1 MPSSVR
7 TLGIALLAMVAS
19 STPALAEPF
28 RTLDQCRALVREQ
41 PRSLDGY
48 ECLLAHRFGHEG
60 DVLRFLEARLRS
72 RPGDPRPRL
81 YRAIVHHFSGDGYDL
96 GEYVRAAEVFA
107 REQDVAGEVFALTA
121 HVSALCVNPPT
132 CDDHAHALLR
142 RANELAVASGQLLL
156 VQRCELWRMK
166 LAIIGGDLVGFEQ
179 RDARLRA
186 LGEPASA
193 SLKLDGLQLR
203 SFVAS
208 KFLDYAQARDLALEM
223 RDSLAPGDPRRA
235 QALGGIAAAS
245 VHLALQGMESREV
258 AERLVREALR
268 EQERVGLALWYP
280 EIGHLPSRLQLAL
293 LLGPGDESFALVRE
307 ALAGYTSRAGWT
319 NPVWAQLALGEL
331 LETADPPRLD
341 EALRLSED
349 AVQASLQSEVED
361 AGRVAAFVLRS
372 RIQFRRGQL
381 TEGRASGLEAVARAD
396 EMRGLQSEIPLRQRY
411 AESLSFAYRSFAGDL
426 VSHRG
431 GSDAAALDDAFQVM
445 ERLRARG
452 LMETL
457 LAEGRTL
464 GVAQASA
471 ELRSP
476 SIAQVQGALSA
487 REALLSFEVWRPEP
501 TMEAPFREG
510 SSWLTVVTRTR
521 VNAYPLPNADAL
533 EPQVRAW
540 TGLLDRRDGS
550 DRGPGGRLREE
561 LLHAALQA
569 LPPEI
574 DRLVIIPDGP
584 LHRLPFDALS
594 EGPGHP
600 YLAEQFGVSLVPSAA
615 LWLRFRGSPRLPPG
629 KILVLADPSDPS
641 ARRAV
646 RRDGV
651 LGALVHARQEAEVAL
666 SAFPAGS
673 EMRTGLPASESFLKS
688 ADLRGVSL
696 LHLATHAVTDARD
709 PERAAVVLAPGS
721 PSEDGRLEPREIGR
735 LDLTGKTVVLAGC
748 ETSAGPVF
756 RGEGVMSLARAFF
769 GARATSVVGTL
780 ERARDDEA
788 SLFFSAF
795 YGALRRG
802 ASVGDAVM
810 LAKRERIREG
820 SPPAAW
826 ADVVLL
832 GDADARP
839 RAEGM
844 SWPVP
849 AAIVGLVVAAAGLG
863 LGRRWRQPRGFR
875 RSWNG

>member
-1 MPSSVR
+1 M
-7 TLGIALLAMVAS
+7 LGIALLATVSAS
-19 STPALAEPF
+19 APARSDPF
-28 RTLDQCRALVREQ
+28 LTLDPCRALIRQQ
-41 PRSLDGY
+41 PRSLEGY
-48 ECLLAHRFGHEG
+48 ECLLARRFGREG
-60 DVLRFLEARLRS
+60 EVLRFLDSRLRA
-72 RPGDPRPRL
+72 RPDDPRPRL
-81 YRAIVHHFSGDGYDL
+81 YRAIVHHFAGDTYDL
-96 GEYVRAAEVFA
+96 GEYLRAEEGFA
-107 REQDVAGEVFALTA
+107 GEQDVAGEVHALTA

-142 RANELAVASGQLLL
+142 RAGELARASGQLAL
-156 VQRCELWRMK
+156 VQRCQVWQLK
-166 LAIIGGDLVGFEQ
+166 LDIIAGNLVGAEGSS
-179 RDARLRA
+179 ARLRA
-186 LGEPASA
+186 LGEPANA
-193 SLKLDGLQLR
+193 FLKLEGLQLR
-203 SFVAS
+203 SVVAAR
-208 KFLDYAQARDLALEM
+208 FLDYAQARDLARQML
-223 RDSLAPGDPRRA
+223 DTLAPGDPRRA
-235 QALGGIAAAS
+235 QALGSIAAAS
-245 VHLALQGMESREV
+245 VHLALQGVESREV
-258 AERLVREALR
+258 AEGLVREALR

-280 EIGHLPSRLQLAL
+280 EVGHLPSRLQLAL
-293 LLGPGDESFALVRE
+293 LLGPGVESQALVRT

-331 LETADPPRLD
+331 LATADPPRLD
-341 EALRLSED
+341 EALRLAED
-349 AVQASLQSEVED
+349 AVRASAKGGGED
-361 AGRVAAFVLRS
+361 TGSVAAFILRS
-372 RIQFRRGQL
+372 RIHFRLGQL
-381 TEGRASGLEAVARAD
+381 VQGRSSGVEAVERAD
-396 EMRGLQSEIPLRQRY
+396 EMRGLQSEIPMRQRY

-426 VSHRG
+426 VKHRG
-431 GSDAAALDDAFQVM
+431 RGEVAALDDAFQVM

-457 LAEGRTL
+457 LAEGGGQGL
-464 GVAQASA
+464 AQATA
-471 ELRSP
+471 GLRSP
-476 SIAQVQGALSA
+476 SIAQVQGALSP

-510 SSWLTVVTRTR
+510 SSWLTVVTR
-521 VNAYPLPNADAL
+521 NQIDAYPLPNADEL

-540 TGLLDRRDGS
+540 TGLLERRDRS
-550 DRGPGGRLREE
+550 DREPGARLRHG
-561 LLHAALQA
+561 LLGAALQA
-569 LPPEI
+569 LPQQI
-574 DRLVIIPDGP
+574 DRLVVIPDGP

-594 EGPGHP
+594 GGPGEP
-600 YLAEQFGVSLVPSAA
+600 YLAEQFEVSLVPSAA
-615 LWLRFRGSPRLPPG
+615 LWLRFRGAPRLPPG

-651 LGALVHARQEAEVAL
+651 LGALVHARKEAEVAL

-709 PERAAVVLAPGS
+709 PERAAVMLAPGS
-721 PSEDGRLEPREIGR
+721 PTEDGRLEPREIAH

-802 ASVGDAVM
+802 ASVGEAVT
-810 LAKRERIREG
+810 LAKRERIRAG

-839 RAEGM
+839 REHGM
-844 SWPVP
+844 SWAVP
-849 AAIVGLVVAAAGLG
+849 AAIGGLVVLALAGLG
-863 LGRRWRQPRGFR
+863 AGRRWRRGKAR
-875 RSWNG
+875 RS

>member
-1 MPSSVR
+1 M
-7 TLGIALLAMVAS
+7 LGIAVLATVAS
-19 STPALAEPF
+19 SSLARSEPY
-28 RTLDQCRALVREQ
+28 RTLDQCRTLVRQQ

-48 ECLLAHRFGHEG
+48 ECLLSHRFGHEEEL
-60 DVLRFLEARLRS
+60 LRFLEARLRAH
-72 RPGDPRPRL
+72 RDDPRPRL
-81 YRAIVHHFSGDGYDL
+81 YRAIVHHFAGDSYDL
-96 GEYVRAAEVFA
+96 GEYLRAQEGFA
-107 REQDVAGEVFALTA
+107 MEQDVAGEVHALTA

-132 CDDHAHALLR
+132 CDAHAHALLR
-142 RANELAVASGQLLL
+142 RASELARASGQLAL
-156 VQRCELWRMK
+156 VQRCEVWQLK
-166 LAIIGGDLVGFEQ
+166 LEIIAGNLVGAEESS
-179 RDARLRA
+179 ARLRG
-186 LGEPASA
+186 LGEPANA
-193 SLKLDGLQLR
+193 FLKLEGLQLR
-203 SFVAS
+203 TVLAS
-208 KFLDYAQARDLALEM
+208 RFLDYAAARALSWQM
-223 RDSLAPGDPRRA
+223 LDSLPPGDPRRA
-235 QALGGIAAAS
+235 QALGSIAAAS
-245 VHLALQGMESREV
+245 VHLALQGVESREV
-258 AERLVREALR
+258 AEALVREALR

-280 EIGHLPSRLQLAL
+280 EVGHLPSRLQLAL
-293 LLGPGDESFALVRE
+293 LLGPGEESRGLVRA

-331 LETADPPRLD
+331 LATANPPQLD
-341 EALRLSED
+341 EALRLSDE
-349 AVQASLQSEVED
+349 AVQASAQSEVED

-372 RIQFRRGQL
+372 RIRFRLGQL
-381 TEGRASGLEAVARAD
+381 AQGRSSGFNAVERAD
-396 EMRGLQSEIPLRQRY
+396 EMRGLQSEIPMRQRY

-426 VSHRG
+426 VKHRVRG
-431 GSDAAALDDAFQVM
+431 DAAALDDAFQVM

-457 LAEGRTL
+457 LAEGGGQSL
-464 GVAQASA
+464 AQATA
-471 ELRSP
+471 GLRSP
-476 SIAQVQGALSA
+476 SIHQVQGALSP

-510 SSWLTVVTRTR
+510 SSWLTVVTRNR
-521 VNAYPLPNADAL
+521 ADAYPLPNADDL

-540 TGLLDRRDGS
+540 TGLLERRDGS
-550 DRGPGGRLREE
+550 DRGPGARLRDE
-561 LLHAALQA
+561 LLTAALRG
-569 LPPEI
+569 LPSEV
-574 DRLVIIPDGP
+574 DRLVVIPDGP

-594 EGPGHP
+594 GGTGEP
-600 YLAEQFGVSLVPSAA
+600 YLAEQFEVSLVPSAA
-615 LWLRFRGSPRLPPG
+615 LWLRFRESPRLPPG

-709 PERAAVVLAPGS
+709 PERAAVMLAPGS
-721 PSEDGRLEPREIGR
+721 PSEVGRLEPREIAH

-769 GARATSVVGTL
+769 RARATSVVGTL

-802 ASVGDAVM
+802 ASVGDAVA

-832 GDADARP
+832 GDADAQP
-839 RAEGM
+839 REQGM

-849 AAIVGLVVAAAGLG
+849 ASIGGLVVVALAGLG
-863 LGRRWRQPRGFR
+863 AGRRWRRGKPGA
-875 RSWNG
+875 S

>member
-1 MPSSVR
+1 M
-7 TLGIALLAMVAS
+7 LGIAVLATVAS
-19 STPALAEPF
+19 SVAARSEPF
-28 RTLDQCRALVREQ
+28 QTLEQCRAMVRQQ

-48 ECLLAHRFGHEG
+48 ECLLAHRFGHE
-60 DVLRFLEARLRS
+60 DEVLRFLEARLRA
-72 RPGDPRPRL
+72 RPEDPRPRL
-81 YRAIVHHFSGDGYDL
+81 YRAIVHHFSGVSYDL
-96 GEYVRAAEVFA
+96 GEYLRAEEGFA
-107 REQDVAGEVFALTA
+107 REQDNAGEVHALTA

-142 RANELAVASGQLLL
+142 RATELARASGQLALI
-156 VQRCELWRMK
+156 QRCEVWQLK

-179 RDARLRA
+179 SDARLRA
-186 LGEPASA
+186 LGEPATT

-203 SFVAS
+203 SFLAS
-208 KFLDYAQARDLALEM
+208 KFLDYAHARDLSLEM

-245 VHLALQGMESREV
+245 VHLALQGMESREA
-258 AERLVREALR
+258 AEKLVREALQ

-293 LLGPGDESFALVRE
+293 LLGPGEESVALVRA

-331 LETADPPRLD
+331 LATADPPRLE
-341 EALRLSED
+341 EALLLSDE
-349 AVQASLQSEVED
+349 AVQASAQSEVED

-372 RIQFRRGQL
+372 RVHFRLGQL
-381 TEGRASGLEAVARAD
+381 VQGRSSGFEAVERAD
-396 EMRGLQSEIPLRQRY
+396 EMRGLQSEIPMRQRY

-426 VSHRG
+426 VKHRG
-431 GSDAAALDDAFQVM
+431 RGDVAALDDAFQVM

-457 LAEGRTL
+457 LAEGGKRDR
-464 GVAQASA
+464 A
-471 ELRSP
+471 EVTPGLRSP
-476 SIAQVQGALSA
+476 SIAQVQGALSP

-510 SSWLTVVTRTR
+510 SSWLTVVTRSR
-521 VNAYPLPNADAL
+521 VDAYPLPNADDL

-540 TGLLDRRDGS
+540 TGLLERRDGS
-550 DRGPGGRLREE
+550 DRGPGARLRDE
-561 LLHAALQA
+561 LLRTALQA
-569 LPPEI
+569 LPQQI
-574 DRLVIIPDGP
+574 DRLVVIPDGP

-594 EGPGHP
+594 GGAGEP
-600 YLAEQFGVSLVPSAA
+600 YLAEQFEVSLVPSAA
-615 LWLRFRGSPRLPPG
+615 LWLRFRGSPRQPPG
-629 KILVLADPSDPS
+629 KALVLADPSDPS

-673 EMRTGLPASESFLKS
+673 ELRTGLPASESFLKS

-709 PERAAVVLAPGS
+709 PERAAVMLAPGS
-721 PSEDGRLEPREIGR
+721 PTEDGRLEPREISR

-802 ASVGDAVM
+802 ARVGEAVA

-820 SPPAAW
+820 GPPAAW
-826 ADVVLL
+826 ATVVLL

-839 RAEGM
+839 REQGM
-844 SWPVP
+844 AWPLP
-849 AAIVGLVVAAAGLG
+849 AAIGGLVALALAGLG
-863 LGRRWRQPRGFR
+863 AGRRWRRGQVETR
-875 RSWNG
+875 